1 MEKLYSPATIRKL
14 KEKHDF
20 RFSKSLGQNFLT
32 DPEVCPA
39 MARAAC
45 DENTGVLEI
54 GPGFGVLTAE
64 LSKAAKRVVA
74 IELDE
79 RLKKVL
85 PETLADCKNVEVI
98 YGDALK
104 LDLKAL
110 IKEHFADCE
119 RVAVCAN
126 LPYNITTPVLTK
138 LLESRRFSAITVMI
152 QREVARR
159 ICAAPGT
166 SDYGAFSVFCQYHA
180 QCELLFDVGPECFLP
195 APKVTSSVLRMIP
208 LEQPPVAVEDEAA
221 FFALVRAAFAQRR
234 KTLLNGLC
242 SAYGSR
248 FSKEE
253 LRAILSANGLPE
265 DIRGE
270 RLGLAQFAALAKCL
284 K

>member
-1 MEKLYSPATIRKL
+1 MNLSDINTVRSLLVKNGFTFK
-14 KEKHDF
+14 
-20 RFSKSLGQNFLT
+20 KSLGQNFLT

-126 LPYNITTPVLTK
+126 LPYYITSPV
-138 LLESRRFSAITVMI
+138 IM
-152 QREVARR
+152 
-159 ICAAPGT
+159 T
-166 SDYGAFSVFCQYHA
+166 SG
-180 QCELLFDVGPECFLP
+180 
-195 APKVTSSVLRMIP
+195 
-208 LEQPPVAVEDEAA
+208 
-221 FFALVRAAFAQRR
+221 
-234 KTLLNGLC
+234 
-242 SAYGSR
+242 
-248 FSKEE
+248 
-253 LRAILSANGLPE
+253 
-265 DIRGE
+265 
-270 RLGLAQFAALAKCL
+270 
-284 K
+284 